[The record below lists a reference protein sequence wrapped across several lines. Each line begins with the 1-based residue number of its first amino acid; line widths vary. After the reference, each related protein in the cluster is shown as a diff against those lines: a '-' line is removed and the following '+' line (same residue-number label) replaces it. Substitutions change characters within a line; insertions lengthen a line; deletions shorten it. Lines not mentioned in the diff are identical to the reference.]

1 MASAGENL
9 NGSQFYITLR
19 ERIDYLNEQ
28 KTVFGQ
34 ITEGLEVLDKF
45 NHVLL
50 IYYSYILMMKE
61 DH

>member
-34 ITEGLEVLDKF
+34 ITEGIDVLDKF

>member
-45 NHVLL
+45 NRVL
-50 IYYSYILMMKE
+50 
-61 DH
+61 

>member
-34 ITEGLEVLDKF
+34 ITEGLDVLDKF